1 MAGPMTETPD
11 ASSRSGTTPDEEMFL
26 KTMAELDAE
35 IPDVDQ
41 TGITTEQI
49 EKDRNSGILGAINRA
64 ISPPRFVEAA
74 GEGVIAAG
82 IETKDFLS
90 GEAWPGDKSL
100 FRQAH
105 EDRYEANKE
114 GGFITSATQS
124 ISQMVTGLVGAG
136 KLMKPVKFL
145 QRLRNGGKAGRAA
158 FEITKGAAA
167 SAVVLD
173 PHEDRL
179 SDLIESY
186 PSLQN
191 PVTAY
196 LSSDPGD
203 SAAEGRFKN
212 AIESIGLD
220 FALVGAVKVVKLL
233 RAGKQDEALKEIE
246 KLETKEAV
254 SAATQVAS
262 PRGITEL
269 RSADIRSRFTGPDGK
284 FDQSAAAD
292 GIAEDVQKT
301 LDGGGTVQM
310 VIEGKTRDITSVSR
324 GMMMDSQGHRW
335 GAAPIYMPSPGD
347 DARVILKGPASEVPV
362 RGNTV
367 GESPEVP
374 AQGQASSLTAPQRAD
389 AENPDL
395 LSPREVDPQ
404 AAPRE
409 DVTEQVGISQPI
421 GKNGTRELPSDVK
434 EPGTLRVQEIT
445 DEQLDD
451 ILKGSAADSAAIKQY
466 GSFAAA
472 REAGHQFGNA
482 TPLPWQKLRGTT
494 ETMTFIRQTANVL
507 KSRYDVAK
515 GGAKMTDAR
524 VQGITKELAD
534 VFNEDPEV
542 ILGQIAEMGRKAS
555 QMVPTLEASL
565 RVGNKMFIDAD
576 KLASDIRLGNLDAF
590 AGNAEAANAELKAR
604 LAAAVDVMANA
615 NSMLANSGRALRRA
629 RGQFRV
635 RDADL
640 QNIKNLDSAKL
651 AVIMEKAEGD
661 PRKIMMMANRK
672 WSERVM
678 DEASWHLTNGLLWMW
693 PTHLVNTTT
702 NAMMLVARPTEK
714 LFGSAALKLVTKDAA
729 RRAELSTV
737 SRQALREYTYTMTS
751 LADGWFSAVEAFKRG
766 DSILAPHNTEYFQGG
781 AQGISAEVLP
791 WKPVKGVWD
800 VVQNAYMS
808 ASYRNIVGL
817 PTRSLGAMDEMFKLM
832 RYRAVVQSRAAV
844 DAAERGLNAADTK
857 SFIQRAMDLAI
868 DPDTGRALDAKALRE
883 SQMVGFQQDLD
894 YETTIGGSMGR
905 AAISARRT
913 APVLSLVL
921 PFVKT
926 PVNVLRYGIKLTPG
940 LNLAQKEFRD
950 AIKGKGGVEAKAHA
964 TGQMLMGSMFAGL
977 AASMA
982 ASGRLTGGGPR
993 DPELR
998 REMMATGWRPYSIV
1012 WEDAD
1017 GKKQYLQWQRFDPAA
1032 MAMGIITDIV
1042 VERQMHPD
1050 KDLEDASG
1058 AVVLALAQN
1067 LGDRTFLLSLNNA
1080 IQAAMEPEKFPAYVA
1095 RTMASMLPASTLMRE
1110 HNPDPYI
1117 REARGFVDNLIRGV
1131 PGLRETLPKVYDV
1144 FGQPMER
1151 TLALAG
1157 TQDTDIVDA
1166 EHNRIMLQTEKWIG
1180 KPDPEFQGI
1189 DLRDVRLENRKS
1201 AYETLQEL
1209 SGQLPG
1215 KKPLKHY
1222 LAKEIQKSGYQDLPD
1237 GEAGEKGT
1245 RLNRLASITG
1255 SYRDA
1260 ARAELVRRY
1269 PELRPLIKQRQKE
1282 ARGAFIENRQRRQEG
1297 QPGAQELLKALG
1309 R

>member
-1 MAGPMTETPD
+1 MAGPVTETHNPSSNPV
-11 ASSRSGTTPDEEMFL
+11 ASPSDEEMFL
-26 KTMAELDAE
+26 KAISELDAE

-41 TGITTEQI
+41 GGITPEQI
-49 EKDRNSGILGAINRA
+49 EKDRNSGILGAINRMV
-64 ISPPRFVEAA
+64 SPPKIIEAA

-82 IETKDFLS
+82 METKDFIA
-90 GEAWPGDKSL
+90 GEPWPGEKSL

-114 GGFITSATQS
+114 GGFLTSATQS

-158 FEITKGAAA
+158 YEITKGAAA
-167 SAVVLD
+167 STVVLD

-179 SDLIESY
+179 SDLIEQY
-186 PSLQN
+186 PTLQN
-191 PVTAY
+191 PVTDY
-196 LSSDPGD
+196 LSADPND

-246 KLETKEAV
+246 KLEVKDAGDVPTPPQNLADEAL
-254 SAATQVAS
+254 
-262 PRGITEL
+262 E
-269 RSADIRSRFTGPDGK
+269 
-284 FDQSAAAD
+284 
-292 GIAEDVQKT
+292 
-301 LDGGGTVQM
+301 
-310 VIEGKTRDITSVSR
+310 
-324 GMMMDSQGHRW
+324 
-335 GAAPIYMPSPGD
+335 AAPPVVKTDEVPNAASFAD
-347 DARVILKGPASEVPV
+347 DTGQGPA
-362 RGNTV
+362 
-367 GESPEVP
+367 
-374 AQGQASSLTAPQRAD
+374 Q
-389 AENPDL
+389 
-395 LSPREVDPQ
+395 VDTQ

-409 DVTEQVGISQPI
+409 DAMGQIPTDI
-421 GKNGTRELPSDVK
+421 K
-434 EPGTLRVQEIT
+434 EPGVLRVQEIA
-445 DEQLDD
+445 DQELYD
-451 ILKGSAADSAAIKQY
+451 ILKGSAADSAAIRTH

-472 REAGHQFGNA
+472 REAGHQFGTE

-524 VQGITKELAD
+524 VQDITKELAD
-534 VFNEDPEV
+534 AFNEDPEV
-542 ILGQIAEMGRKAS
+542 ILGQIAEMGGKAS

-640 QNIKNLDSAKL
+640 QNIKNLDPAKL

-702 NAMMLVARPTEK
+702 NAMMLIARPTEK
-714 LFGSAALKLVTKDAA
+714 LFGSAALKLATKDSA

-751 LADGWFSAVEAFKRG
+751 LADGWFAAVEAFKRG

-791 WKPVKGVWD
+791 WKPVRGVWD

-844 DAAERGLNAADTK
+844 DAAEQGLSAADTK
-857 SFIQRAMDLAI
+857 SFIQRAMDSAI

-950 AIKGKGGVEAKAHA
+950 AIKGKGGLEAKAHA

-1080 IQAAMEPEKFPAYVA
+1080 VQAVMEPEKFPAYVA
-1095 RTMASMLPASTLMRE
+1095 RTMGSMLPASTLMRE

-1131 PGLRETLPKVYDV
+1131 PGLSETLPKVYDV

-1166 EHNRIMLQTEKWIG
+1166 EHNRIMLQTEKSIG

-1189 DLRDVRLENRKS
+1189 DLRDIRLENGKT
-1201 AYETLQEL
+1201 AYEALQEL
-1209 SGQLPG
+1209 GGQLPG
-1215 KKPLKHY
+1215 KMPLKHY
-1222 LAKEIQKSGYQDLPD
+1222 LAREIQKSGYQDLPD
-1237 GEAGEKGT
+1237 GEAGVKGT

-1255 SYRDA
+1255 KYRDA
-1260 ARAELVRRY
+1260 AKAELVRRY